1 MIKERENVQSYV
13 KNLPNVKNA
22 TIKKFIEEINEK
34 KGLKQFDLG
43 ELIKPNKYAHKIS
56 TSLKLTRV
64 QLRKIFTE
72 FKTAYE
78 MYKKGKD
85 QYQIKARLYRLYPIL
100 QYQVNRNVI
109 DNDFKE
115 LMWVILDSLDKD
127 LENFDNTIEFMEAL
141 VAYLKE

>member
-1 MIKERENVQSYV
+1 MIKERENLQS
-13 KNLPNVKNA
+13 NVKNP
-22 TIKKFIEEINEK
+22 TIKELIMKIK
-34 KGLKQFDLG
+34 DKGGLKQFDLG
-43 ELIKPNKYAHKIS
+43 ELIKPNEYAHKIS
-56 TSLKLTRV
+56 TNLKFTRV

-72 FKTAYE
+72 FKTVYV
-78 MYKKGKD
+78 MYKKVKD
-85 QYQIKARLYRLYPIL
+85 KKVNDESQIKARLYKLYPIL
-100 QYQVNRNVI
+100 QYQVNRKVI

>member
-1 MIKERENVQSYV
+1 MIKERENVQSNV

-22 TIKKFIEEINEK
+22 TIKEFIKEINEK
-34 KGLKQFDLG
+34 EGLKQFDLG
-43 ELIKPNKYAHKIS
+43 KLIKPNEYAYKIS
-56 TSLKLTRV
+56 TSLNLTRV

-72 FKTAYE
+72 FKTIYE

-85 QYQIKARLYRLYPIL
+85 RNQIKARLYRLYPIL
-100 QYQVNRNVI
+100 QYQVNRKVI